1 MKERKRLMEEANL
14 EMQAL
19 KEKQELQR
27 ELDEIE
33 KGKVELSR
41 KLELLDVKTKV
52 QRTEMD

>member
-1 MKERKRLMEEANL
+1 MEEANL

-33 KGKVELSR
+33 KGKVELSW

>member
-33 KGKVELSR
+33 KGKVELSW

>member
-1 MKERKRLMEEANL
+1 MEEANL